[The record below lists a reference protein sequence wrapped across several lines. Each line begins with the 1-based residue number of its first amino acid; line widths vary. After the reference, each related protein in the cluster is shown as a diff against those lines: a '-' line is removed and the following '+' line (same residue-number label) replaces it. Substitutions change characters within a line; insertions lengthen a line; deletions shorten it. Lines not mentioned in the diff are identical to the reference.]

1 MPSVRFRSYHPLDAF
16 SVNLRLS
23 KSVDKAKSVHNEPLK
38 PTPFERFV
46 QRIAGVPKSAVD
58 ALEAA
63 ERAKPRV
70 KPGPKPRDRK
80 SA

>member
-1 MPSVRFRSYHPLDAF
+1 MRP
-16 SVNLRLS
+16 S
-23 KSVDKAKSVHNEPLK
+23 KSVDKAKSVDNEAPAK
-38 PTPFERFV
+38 AAPFERFV